1 MQIAELLFR
10 GEDRRVVR
18 QAASK
23 ALHNEG
29 DFPERLR
36 ALAGVLAGPP
46 QAARFWRLASLTVRT
61 APEMIM
67 KFGFASYA
75 RTDSPDP
82 TAEATNP
89 AWSSP
94 EALAGMHDTLRA
106 IADLETQYEIEREQL
121 EQSSGTEEA
130 KERDR
135 ADLEDA
141 HQHRCEPH
149 VQQWAKLQDQADQ
162 S

>member
-1 MQIAELLFR
+1 MR
-10 GEDRRVVR
+10 
-18 QAASK
+18 
-23 ALHNEG
+23 
-29 DFPERLR
+29 
-36 ALAGVLAGPP
+36 
-46 QAARFWRLASLTVRT
+46 
-61 APEMIM
+61 
-67 KFGFASYA
+67 FGFASYA

-94 EALAGMHDTLRA
+94 EALAGMHDTLMA

-121 EQSSGTEEA
+121 EQWTGTEEA

-149 VQQWAKLQDQADQ
+149 VQQWAKLQDQAE
-162 S
+162 SSSSSLAVRCCPVIE

>member
-1 MQIAELLFR
+1 
-10 GEDRRVVR
+10 
-18 QAASK
+18 
-23 ALHNEG
+23 
-29 DFPERLR
+29 
-36 ALAGVLAGPP
+36 
-46 QAARFWRLASLTVRT
+46 
-61 APEMIM
+61 M

-75 RTDSPDP
+75 RTGSPDP

-94 EALAGMHDTLRA
+94 GALAGMHDTLRA
-106 IADLETQYEIEREQL
+106 IADLETQYEIEREHI

-149 VQQWAKLQDQADQ
+149 VQQWAKLQDQAE
-162 S
+162 SS